1 MKTQVEQAKSFN
13 ALSSLTNLE
22 MQKYY
27 QNGPKFNG
35 AYSINNLEKRL
46 VLFVICSKCKIEDQ
60 KIFKE
65 EDSIETLKILGL
77 IEKISLL

>member
-1 MKTQVEQAKSFN
+1 
-13 ALSSLTNLE
+13 

-35 AYSINNLEKRL
+35 AYSIKNLEKRL
-46 VLFVICSKCKIEDQ
+46 VLFVISSKCKIEDQ
-60 KIFKE
+60 KIFNE

>member
-46 VLFVICSKCKIEDQ
+46 VLSVICSKCKIEDQ
-60 KIFKE
+60 KIFKK